1 MFTAHGCLR
10 LRGVSSCHR
19 IFCLFHCLQ
28 HHLCTAERKH
38 ARSSACTHVCKRTRT
53 HAYTH
58 ICTHSCTLA
67 CKRASNQIKRCLQ
80 FLHLQ
85 FYTCNFTS
93 AILHLHF
100 CTCNFTPAPCTSTC
114 MEERQC
120 IPAFLCTCRLP
131 NTQKRR
137 RSTQLKACLWTNR
150 QGLIVYKAL
159 VYFNH
164 AAYA

>member
-1 MFTAHGCLR
+1 MHRFRPTFPRMFTAHGCLR

-80 FLHLQ
+80 FYTCNFTPAILHLQ
-85 FYTCNFTS
+85 FYTCTFAP
-93 AILHLHF
+93 AILHLHRVQA
-100 CTCNFTPAPCTSTC
+100 PAW
-114 MEERQC
+114 RNGN
-120 IPAFLCTCRLP
+120 AFPHSCARADCP
-131 NTQKRR
+131 IHRR
-137 RSTQLKACLWTNR
+137 GGEAHN
-150 QGLIVYKAL
+150 
-159 VYFNH
+159 
-164 AAYA
+164 